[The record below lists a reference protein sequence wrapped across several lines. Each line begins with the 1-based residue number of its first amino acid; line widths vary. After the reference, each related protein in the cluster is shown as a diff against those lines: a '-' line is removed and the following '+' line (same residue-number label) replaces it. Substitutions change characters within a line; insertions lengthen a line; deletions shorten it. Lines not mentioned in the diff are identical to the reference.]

1 MLYTICMVLL
11 LYKMRMYIHYTEHIH
26 VYTCKYTTYVYIYA
40 SVCLRLSHIIYVSLY
55 LVFVDD
61 DDDGDG
67 NDDDDVIYPSP
78 NLRYN
83 RCTPHLL
90 WIPSH
95 QRIDRAWFEI
105 PQAPVHDVALGIV
118 MLTLRIDKPLGCLIG
133 RVPFKY

>member
-1 MLYTICMVLL
+1 MC
-11 LYKMRMYIHYTEHIH
+11 IH
-26 VYTCKYTTYVYIYA
+26 VHMRCVYYIYA
-40 SVCLRLSHIIYVSLY
+40 SVCLRLSHIIYVSFY
-55 LVFVDD
+55 LVLVDNVDDDD

-67 NDDDDVIYPSP
+67 NDHDDDDDDGDVNDDDDVIYPSP

-118 MLTLRIDKPLGCLIG
+118 MSTLRINKPLGCLIG

>member
-1 MLYTICMVLL
+1 
-11 LYKMRMYIHYTEHIH
+11 
-26 VYTCKYTTYVYIYA
+26 
-40 SVCLRLSHIIYVSLY
+40 LRLSHIIYVFFY
-55 LVFVDD
+55 LVLVDNVDD

-67 NDDDDVIYPSP
+67 NDHDDDDDGDVNDDDDVIYPSP

-118 MLTLRIDKPLGCLIG
+118 MSTLRINKPLGCLIG